1 MKRWEPF
8 RGLLSMQSDLDR
20 MFEEFFGRPTL
31 APTDGVRIPLVDV
44 SETADAVIVKAEVP
58 GVDKKDLEVEVMPE
72 SLSLRAEVSTE
83 KEEKDKTYHRRERV
97 WQRFERIIPLPAE
110 VVTDQVKAT
119 MKDGV
124 LEVRM
129 PKTERSKATTP
140 RKISVAVSFV
150 VVPLQVTAP
159 SPRYALFSASSRE
172 LAWKVRLR
180 AVASERGRRPTGAC
194 VPLPA

>member
-140 RKISVAVSFV
+140 RKISV
-150 VVPLQVTAP
+150 
-159 SPRYALFSASSRE
+159 E
-172 LAWKVRLR
+172 
-180 AVASERGRRPTGAC
+180 
-194 VPLPA
+194 

>member
-1 MKRWEPF
+1 MSALKRWEPF

-140 RKISVAVSFV
+140 RKISV
-150 VVPLQVTAP
+150 
-159 SPRYALFSASSRE
+159 E
-172 LAWKVRLR
+172 
-180 AVASERGRRPTGAC
+180 
-194 VPLPA
+194 